1 MYIVVSSITDRQTLQ
16 PCHGSNLARLARE
29 CFVNYQPLTVDFT
42 GIDSLAEEFF
52 QAFIQPLVTEFGSE
66 FLNQQL
72 QLTNVNSSI
81 NAWIQWPFKNTDD
94 YSEQPTLFTNRASDP
109 DFYELNVAWLIKARE
124 LAKENSL
131 LAELT
136 MGIGEDDMRL
146 ALTQLSIEDIRH
158 IAQSGWLC
166 FSPRFTTHFIHSMS
180 TQRHDVVNVLLG
192 LSGSL

>member
-1 MYIVVSSITDRQTLQ
+1 MYIVVSSITDRQTHQ

-29 CFVNYQPLTVDFT
+29 CFVNRQPLTIDFT
-42 GIDSLAEEFF
+42 GVDNLAEEFF
-52 QAFIQPLVTEFGSE
+52 QAFIKPLITEFGSE
-66 FLNQQL
+66 FLNQHL
-72 QLTNVNSSI
+72 QLTNVSSSI
-81 NAWIQWPFKNTDD
+81 KACIQWPFKNTDD
-94 YSEQPTLFTNRASDP
+94 YSEQRPLFTNKACDV

-166 FSPRFTTHFIHSMS
+166 FSPRFTTHFIHSMT
-180 TQRHDVVNVLLG
+180 TQRRDVVDVLLG